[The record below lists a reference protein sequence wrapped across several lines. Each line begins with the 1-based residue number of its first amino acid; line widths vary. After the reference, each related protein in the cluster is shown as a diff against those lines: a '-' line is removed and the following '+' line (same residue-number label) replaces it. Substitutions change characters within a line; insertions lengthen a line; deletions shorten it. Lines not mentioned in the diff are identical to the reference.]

1 MTLTKNIGWVF
12 FLSLA
17 LLVAFVGL
25 GAANPEQLA
34 RWAKVGLN
42 FTTEH
47 FGWLYLFA
55 TTGFLVFCIGIAMSD
70 YGRIRLGAEGEAPE
84 FPYLTWLGM
93 IFSAGMGVGLVFW
106 AVAEPR
112 MEATMVFAAK
122 LT

>member
-17 LLVAFVGL
+17 LLGAFVGL

-34 RWAKVGLN
+34 RWANVGLN

-70 YGRIRLGAEGEAPE
+70 YGRIRLGAEGEAPRVIRGQVSH
-84 FPYLTWLGM
+84 FPNLALCGNWETWPQT
-93 IFSAGMGVGLVFW
+93 
-106 AVAEPR
+106 AV
-112 MEATMVFAAK
+112 
-122 LT
+122 L